1 MKTEDLIAAL
11 AADNDSREMAP
22 ASALKLGLGLGFA
35 VSVLFFFSF
44 LGPHEN
50 FIASLAS
57 PRFLFKFLFA
67 FSTAGVGLALA
78 FRLAR
83 PEREPDGYLWA
94 LAIPLVMLALACL
107 AEFFSV
113 PRENYW
119 ARMIGHNAVHCLT
132 LVPVMA
138 LGPLAGVVF
147 GLRHGAP
154 KNPALAGAA
163 AGFGASGLSA
173 ALYAANCPD
182 DSPFFLAVWY
192 ILAIAISVVL
202 GRFAGGR
209 LLRW

>member
-1 MKTEDLIAAL
+1 MKTDDLIAAL
-11 AADNDSREMAP
+11 AADNDSRDMAP
-22 ASALKLGLGLGFA
+22 TPALTLGLGLGFLA
-35 VSVLFFFSF
+35 SALFFLAF
-44 LGPHEN
+44 LGPREN
-50 FIASLAS
+50 FVASLAS

-67 FSTAGVGLALA
+67 FSTAGAGLALA

-83 PEREPDGYLWA
+83 PERSAGALAWA
-94 LAIPLVMLALACL
+94 LAIPLALLALACIAEL
-107 AEFFSV
+107 ASI
-113 PRENYW
+113 PREKIW
-119 ARMIGHNAVHCLT
+119 ERMIGHNAMHCLT
-132 LVPVMA
+132 LVPLMA
-138 LGPLAGVVF
+138 LGPLVGAIF

-154 KNPALAGAA
+154 KSPALAGAA

-202 GRFAGGR
+202 GRLAGGR